1 MSNLPILQKRDR
13 NLSISIFSENIT
25 DRNTG
30 EIRTRFSFAIQRS
43 YKDKNGEWKN
53 QTINTYSDEMLPFA
67 NLITQ
72 SYNMLNDY
80 IGKQKTKRSKQPA
93 AAQTAGSYPEDD
105 DIPF

>member
-25 DRNTG
+25 DRSTG

-80 IGKQKTKRSKQPA
+80 IGKQKTKQSKQTA
-93 AAQTAGSYPEDD
+93 TAQTAGSYPEDD

>member
-25 DRNTG
+25 DRNSG

-80 IGKQKTKRSKQPA
+80 NRTQKTKQSKQTA

-105 DIPF
+105 IPF

>member
-72 SYNMLNDY
+72 SYNMLNNY
-80 IGKQKTKRSKQPA
+80 ISQQKQKNYSSKTSKPA
-93 AAQTAGSYPEDD
+93 QGWAAEDD

>member
-53 QTINTYSDEMLPFA
+53 QTINTYSDEMLPLA

-72 SYNMLNDY
+72 TYNMLNNY
-80 IGKQKTKRSKQPA
+80 IQSQKSKKSQSKTSE
-93 AAQTAGSYPEDD
+93 AAQGWAPEDD

>member
-13 NLSISIFSENIT
+13 NLSISIFSESVT

-53 QTINTYSDEMLPFA
+53 QTINTYSNEMLPFA

-80 IGKQKTKRSKQPA
+80 IEKQRSSKQKA
-93 AAQTAGSYPEDD
+93 ASTPQASGSYPEDD

>member
-13 NLSISIFSENIT
+13 NLSISIFSESVT

-72 SYNMLNDY
+72 SYNTLNDY
-80 IGKQKTKRSKQPA
+80 IGKQRSSKQKA
-93 AAQTAGSYPEDD
+93 ASAARSAGSYPEDD

>member
-25 DRNTG
+25 DRSTG

-80 IGKQKTKRSKQPA
+80 IGKQRSSKQKA
-93 AAQTAGSYPEDD
+93 ASAAQSARSYPEDD

>member
-25 DRNTG
+25 DRNSG

-80 IGKQKTKRSKQPA
+80 IGTQKTKQSKQTA

-105 DIPF
+105 IPF

>member
-72 SYNMLNDY
+72 TYNMLNNY
-80 IGKQKTKRSKQPA
+80 IQSQKSKKSQPTTSEVSQSWA
-93 AAQTAGSYPEDD
+93 PEDD

>member
-25 DRNTG
+25 DRNT
-30 EIRTRFSFAIQRS
+30 
-43 YKDKNGEWKN
+43 
-53 QTINTYSDEMLPFA
+53 YSDEMLPFA

-72 SYNMLNDY
+72 SYNMLNNY
-80 IGKQKTKRSKQPA
+80 ISQQKQKNYSSKTSKPA
-93 AAQTAGSYPEDD
+93 QGWAAEDD

>member
-13 NLSISIFSENIT
+13 NLSISVFSENVT

-53 QTINTYSDEMLPFA
+53 QTINTYPDEMLPFA
-67 NLITQ
+67 NLVAQ

-80 IGKQKTKRSKQPA
+80 IGEQKTRQSKPNA
-93 AAQTAGSYPEDD
+93 AAKQAGNYPEDD

>member
-25 DRNTG
+25 DRNSG

-80 IGKQKTKRSKQPA
+80 IGTQKTKQSKQAA

-105 DIPF
+105 IPF

>member
-13 NLSISIFSENIT
+13 NLSISVFSENIT
-25 DRNTG
+25 DRNSG

-53 QTINTYSDEMLPFA
+53 QTINTYPDEMLPFA

-72 SYNMLNDY
+72 SYNALTNY
-80 IGKQKTKRSKQPA
+80 ISQQKAKKSQPA
-93 AAQTAGSYPEDD
+93 AKEPASGWAPEDD